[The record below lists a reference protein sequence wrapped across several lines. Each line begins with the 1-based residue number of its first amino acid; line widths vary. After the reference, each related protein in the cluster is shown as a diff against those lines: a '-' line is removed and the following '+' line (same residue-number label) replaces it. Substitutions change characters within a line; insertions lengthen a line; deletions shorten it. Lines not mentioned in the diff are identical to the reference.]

1 MEKLVNQAKCPT
13 RVELSVATENQGL
26 REGFK
31 WLVKTVIA
39 SLPELGPRVA
49 ADVERERLAEETR
62 RAELRKR
69 LEQKRKEEN
78 SGEFLDWH
86 HQAFFGATFAWFFRP
101 VFPFG
106 YLLFIHASTNA
117 TGDHKYSPL
126 PFEDFDIA
134 KVLVSFSAFIF
145 S

>member
-78 SGEFLDWH
+78 SGEFLDSDITPYH
-86 HQAFFGATFAWFFRP
+86 LTFKITLQLS
-101 VFPFG
+101 V
-106 YLLFIHASTNA
+106 
-117 TGDHKYSPL
+117 
-126 PFEDFDIA
+126 
-134 KVLVSFSAFIF
+134 VSK
-145 S
+145 